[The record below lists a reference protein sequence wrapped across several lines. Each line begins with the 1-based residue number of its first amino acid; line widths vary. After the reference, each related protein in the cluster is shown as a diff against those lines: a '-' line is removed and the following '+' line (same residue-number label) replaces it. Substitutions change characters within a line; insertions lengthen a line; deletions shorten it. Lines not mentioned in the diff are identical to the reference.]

1 MSSPT
6 RTMKSLLAV
15 GAVTALGACSNAGYY
30 VQHGDGTLR
39 AHTPLDA
46 EAVVGPE
53 MRGNGE
59 PRAAA
64 TDFSIPG
71 TPRTLPRPAASAPVA
86 PAASS
91 PR

>member
-1 MSSPT
+1 MSSPS

-15 GAVTALGACSNAGYY
+15 GSLAVLEACSNAGYY
-30 VQHGDGTLR
+30 TQHGDGTMR

-59 PRAAA
+59 PRAAT

-71 TPRTLPRPAASAPVA
+71 TLRTPPRPAAPAPVA